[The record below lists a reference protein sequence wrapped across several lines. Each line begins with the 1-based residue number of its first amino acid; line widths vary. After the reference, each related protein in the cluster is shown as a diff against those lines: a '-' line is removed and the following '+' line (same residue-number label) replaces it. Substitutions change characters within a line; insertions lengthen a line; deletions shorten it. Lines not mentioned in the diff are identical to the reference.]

1 MDIVSTYNVKINN
14 KHDKVNI
21 DKKAIHDT
29 CLLYRDAVTFF
40 ISLIEKEWKDISSEK
55 SKLRLVEKLS
65 HRTKDNANSK
75 YDFDTAFY
83 KFPSYLRRSAINE
96 ALGHVSSY
104 FTKLEEYNKTSKKHK
119 PPRLQYKH
127 NSMPTFYISAG
138 GLFKWISD
146 YTCKIKVFKNND
158 WVWINLNLRP
168 SDVRY
173 IKSRGEIL
181 SPTIR
186 RKRNEYYFSFPVES
200 ETKLPDRIKKVVGV
214 DLGLNSLAT
223 LCVMDEKGT
232 IYKRKFIKNKKETD
246 LLNHLINKKK
256 KLQRNKKS
264 TNSIF
269 REINNCQNR
278 LEIYTCQEII
288 KFALENNAEGVVFE
302 NLNAKIR
309 AKGSYKEKLHLW
321 RKRGIIKRIS
331 HLCHLSG
338 VRYSTVNPKNTS
350 KFAFDGSGVVYRD
363 TNNYALATFSNEKK
377 YNCDLSASY
386 NIAARYFIR
395 EKIKPYKEDKTC
407 RLVLEA
413 KVPLSLNGTK
423 NTYSDLIS
431 LNVVMRATCFH

>member
-1 MDIVSTYNVKINN
+1 MVVIPTYNVKINN
-14 KHDKVNI
+14 KHNDCNI

-40 ISLIEKEWKDISSEK
+40 ISLIEKEWKDISFK
-55 SKLRLVEKLS
+55 KNKLRFVEKLS
-65 HRTKDNANSK
+65 HRTKDNPNPK
-75 YDFDTAFY
+75 YDFGAMMY

-104 FTKLEEYNKTSKKHK
+104 FTQLEEYNKTDKKHK

-127 NSMPTFYISAG
+127 NSMPTLYVSKI
-138 GLFKWISD
+138 GLFKWVSD
-146 YTCKIKVFKNND
+146 YVCRIKVFKNND
-158 WVWINLNLRP
+158 WVWIRLNLRP

-173 IKSRGEIL
+173 IKSRGEVL

-186 RKRNEYYFSFPVES
+186 RKRNEYYFSFPVKS
-200 ETKLPDRIKKVVGV
+200 KTKLPDKVNKVVGV

-246 LLNHLINKKK
+246 LLNHLINKKRK
-256 KLQRNKKS
+256 IQRNKKS
-264 TNSIF
+264 THSIF
-269 REINNCQNR
+269 REIDNCQDR

-288 KFALENNAEGVVFE
+288 KFALENKVDAIVFE
-302 NLNAKIR
+302 NLDAKMK
-309 AKGSYKEKLHLW
+309 AKGFYKEKLHLW
-321 RKRGIIKRIS
+321 RKRGIINRLS
-331 HLCHLSG
+331 HLCHLNG
-338 VRYSTVNPKNTS
+338 IRYSTINPRNTS
-350 KFAFDGSGVVYRD
+350 KYAFDGSGIVYRD
-363 TNNYALATFSNEKK
+363 PNNYALATFFNGKK

-395 EKIKPYKEDKTC
+395 EKIKPYKEKETC

-413 KVPLSLNGTK
+413 KVPLALKGTE
-423 NTYSDLIS
+423 NTYSDLVS
-431 LNVVMRATCFH
+431 LNVVMEASCFH